1 MAITK
6 AQKQK
11 IIEDLKDKIDRQKAM
26 VFLGIGGIKVK
37 DLSELRKQIK
47 ENGKGALKVV
57 KNTLTELALKDKK
70 LDFSKKNFKE
80 EMALIF
86 GFEDETSSAKTA
98 YLFSLK
104 NDKLKI
110 LGGIVENKLLASE
123 EMIALAQLPGK
134 GQLLAMLVGSIKA
147 PVNNFVYALNY
158 NLKGLVQVL
167 SKIKT

>member
-1 MAITK
+1 MAVSKT
-6 AQKQK
+6 QKQK

-26 VFLGIGGIKVK
+26 VFIGIGGIKVK
-37 DLSELRKQIK
+37 DLSDLRKQIK

-57 KNTLTELALKDKK
+57 KKTLAELVLKGKE

-86 GFEDETSSAKTA
+86 GFKDETSSAKTA
-98 YLFSLK
+98 YLFSQK

-110 LGGIVENKLLASE
+110 LGGIVENKLLGSE

-134 GQLLAMLVGSIKA
+134 EQLLAMLVGGIKA
-147 PVNNFVYALNY
+147 PVSNFVYALKY